1 MTAKEYLSQARQI
14 DQRIEARCEERERLM
29 SRLTTG
35 RMTHLTG
42 MPRGGGYDWTDALAK
57 LVELDR
63 QLGGEI
69 MELCRLK
76 REINETIDRVEDM
89 TYRRLLELRYRNY
102 MRWDDI
108 ADTMGYDVRWVY
120 VLHGRALREVKVP
133 ETETVHCNSCT

>member
-14 DQRIEARCEERERLM
+14 DQRIEARCEERDRLL

-42 MPRGGGYDWTDALAK
+42 MPRGGGYDWTDAVSK
-57 LVELDR
+57 LVELER
-63 QLGGEI
+63 EIGQEI
-69 MELCRLK
+69 MDLCRLK

-108 ADTMGYDVRWVY
+108 ADAMGYDVRWVY
-120 VLHGRALREVKVP
+120 ILHGRALREVRVP
-133 ETETVHCNSCT
+133 GEGEG

>member
-14 DQRIEARCEERERLM
+14 DQRIEARCEERDRLL

-42 MPRGGGYDWTDALAK
+42 MPRAGGYDWTDAVAR
-57 LVELDR
+57 LVEMD
-63 QLGGEI
+63 QTIGGEI

-89 TYRRLLELRYRNY
+89 TYRRLLEMRYRNY

-108 ADTMGYDVRWVY
+108 ADALGYDVRWVY

-133 ETETVHCNSCT
+133 TGENSSL